1 MHMISGSLIDIVHQ
15 KDKNLEFRHISKEDR
30 DILVKIYGST
40 RTEELAQ
47 TSWTEAQKKIFIE
60 SQFEAQRVHYERYYP
75 GAEFLLI
82 MYNDTII
89 GRLYLHVTEQLR
101 IIDIALLPASR
112 NTGLGTLLLT
122 SIQTLAGNKGLPVS
136 IHVEQFNPALRL
148 YKRLGFIIKET
159 VNSIYYLMEW
169 NATTPVE
176 KQ

>member
-1 MHMISGSLIDIVHQ
+1 MHIISGSLIDIVQQ
-15 KDKNLEFRHISKEDR
+15 KDKNLAFRPVTIEDR
-30 DILVKIYGST
+30 AILLNIYGST
-40 RTEELAQ
+40 RAEELAQ
-47 TSWTEAQKKIFIE
+47 TNWTEAQKNIFIE

-82 MYNDTII
+82 LYKDTII

-101 IIDIALLPASR
+101 IIDIALLPISR

-136 IHVEQFNPALRL
+136 IHVEQFNPALQL
-148 YKRLGFIIKET
+148 YKRLGFLIKQT

-169 NATTPVE
+169 NPTTPVE